1 MGLFGLVKSP
11 SPQAT
16 AYRDV
21 AARYQR
27 LRPIRLW
34 LNNELVRRLSRDA
47 LDEGAKKLG
56 LLRSGVF
63 VFDNED
69 ETSVL
74 MDYCLYDVYRKGR
87 NVVDQYLADCPF
99 DADSDEMT
107 CLRAMQQATF
117 TLIAILN
124 VEPGVGCQVRNLFT
138 DERRLLADVGFSST
152 AEPGLVL
159 LTRLLD
165 FDNFVAT
172 SGAPLPLGILS
183 NDELDE
189 WLRELRLGVN
199 VDRFDPAPLIRS
211 CLRHGASSHV
221 RYESVDEQLD
231 TQRRFDDGA
240 GFPPPGT
247 FAPQK
252 RALEKPRQGKPVA
265 NRRCRCGSGKMFKN
279 CCGKHAGQL
288 GNGDRKRDREALAP
302 W

>member
-1 MGLFGLVKSP
+1 MGLFGLLKPP
-11 SPQAT
+11 SPQAS
-16 AYRDV
+16 AYRDI

-27 LRPIRLW
+27 LRPIRLR

-56 LLRSGVF
+56 LLHGGVF
-63 VFDNED
+63 VFENED

-74 MDYCLYDVYRKGR
+74 MDYCLYDVYRDGR
-87 NVVDQYLADCPF
+87 NAVDQYLADCPF
-99 DADSDEMT
+99 DAEADKMT

-117 TLIAILN
+117 TLIAVLS
-124 VEPGVGCQVRNLFT
+124 VEPGVGCQIRNLFT
-138 DERRLLADVGFSST
+138 DETRLLADVGFSST

-165 FDNFVAT
+165 FGSFVAT
-172 SGAPLPLGILS
+172 SGAALPLGILS
-183 NDELDE
+183 NDELNE

-199 VDRFDPAPLIRS
+199 VDCFDPAPLIRS
-211 CLRHGASSHV
+211 CLQHGASSYI
-221 RYESVDEQLD
+221 RYKGADEELD
-231 TQRRFDDGA
+231 TQRRCDDGA
-240 GFPPPGT
+240 GSPSVRT

-252 RALEKPRQGKPVA
+252 RALEKPRRGKSVA

-288 GNGDRKRDREALAP
+288 PEEK
-302 W
+302 